1 MWVELRGLIWYGRKE
16 GVDEGHPVDAAAQV
30 KPSHHL
36 SPASSASVL
45 LLGDASHSM
54 VPFYGQGLNCGLE
67 DVRVFNSLLQKY
79 DVGNEAVEGERDE
92 RLVQA
97 LREYS
102 EVRNGDL
109 EAIVQLA
116 MDN

>member
-1 MWVELRGLIWYGRKE
+1 
-16 GVDEGHPVDAAAQV
+16 
-30 KPSHHL
+30 
-36 SPASSASVL
+36 
-45 LLGDASHSM
+45 M

-79 DVGNEAVEGERDE
+79 DVGSEAVEGSRDE
-92 RLVQA
+92 QLVKA

-102 EVRNGDL
+102 DVRNGDL

>member
-1 MWVELRGLIWYGRKE
+1 
-16 GVDEGHPVDAAAQV
+16 
-30 KPSHHL
+30 
-36 SPASSASVL
+36 VL

-67 DVRVFNSLLQKY
+67 DVRVFNSLLQKH
-79 DVGNEAVEGERDE
+79 DVGCWSVPGERDE
-92 RLVQA
+92 KLVRA
-97 LREYS
+97 MEEYS

-109 EAIVQLA
+109 EAIVELA

>member
-1 MWVELRGLIWYGRKE
+1 
-16 GVDEGHPVDAAAQV
+16 
-30 KPSHHL
+30 
-36 SPASSASVL
+36 
-45 LLGDASHSM
+45 
-54 VPFYGQGLNCGLE
+54 
-67 DVRVFNSLLQKY
+67 VFNSLLQKY

-102 EVRNGDL
+102 EVRDGDL

>member
-1 MWVELRGLIWYGRKE
+1 
-16 GVDEGHPVDAAAQV
+16 
-30 KPSHHL
+30 
-36 SPASSASVL
+36 
-45 LLGDASHSM
+45 M

-79 DVGNEAVEGERDE
+79 DVGSEAVEGQRDE
-92 RLVQA
+92 QLVKA

-102 EVRNGDL
+102 DVRNGDL